1 LTSAWLQLG
10 FSFASTNLNR
20 TGLRLMDL
28 CYDGWTDRVPQKAP
42 TSTNTKKTE
51 VVLLIFANSLLPYYF
66 TERRTVLVV
75 ATQLCIFII
84 LHVLQQLQ
92 LQPSKNQSN
101 TENCNY
107 SMPSKN
113 KKFGVISVE
122 EHAYE

>member
-1 LTSAWLQLG
+1 
-10 FSFASTNLNR
+10 
-20 TGLRLMDL
+20 MDL